1 MPPHLSLLVVS
12 KKICLVAG
20 TGPQRMLFDVAQE
33 LGQSALFFWAGS
45 LSLNSLEEVQ
55 VLRPHVSS
63 LLDVENGGDD
73 FLVCM
78 S

>member
-1 MPPHLSLLVVS
+1 
-12 KKICLVAG
+12 
-20 TGPQRMLFDVAQE
+20 MLFDVAQE